1 MTEPA
6 AGGEVAAHSQ
16 FDHYYRW
23 DELDIGVSV
32 LLKPEML
39 DRLQLEVLGG
49 IENPR
54 AAKEVGGILLGQ
66 VEFVK
71 GRIRIVADEFEPVSC
86 EHRTGPRYSLSAED
100 EPRFEATLARARE
113 CPERGPV
120 GYYRSHNRDG
130 LCLSTEDLRVI
141 SHYFTEPESVFL
153 LVKTLPNRACT
164 AGFFFWKD
172 GRIQAEFTD
181 SEVPLIP
188 VAASAAEAEPEVAV
202 PALQPEPPV
211 PVEQPVVAREA
222 AGGERRRQL
231 IAALAVAGVL
241 LTVVAAV
248 ARYRSASAGWRRREI
263 PAAVALAPS
272 STPSLA
278 AAPIPAA
285 SKPVPDTP
293 ARPETRPSEAIA
305 AAPAPQS
312 VAKEPAPP
320 ALRESTIAASPSAVR
335 PYQPPVAKLPAA
347 AVDLP
352 AAPAATNSGETIP
365 LPAVPAAQLPV
376 PSRPVSPPPAPPA
389 RPVDA
394 APASPQAPAEA
405 HTFVGPR
412 VIHEVSPSVP
422 RGVGPRMTG
431 DVQVDVEVIVDA
443 AGRVTGA
450 RVVSQKGAA
459 ASLLTIEALKA
470 AQAFRFRPAQE
481 NGRDVSSVTVLTFH
495 FERSGK

>member
-6 AGGEVAAHSQ
+6 ASGEVAANSQ
-16 FDHYYRW
+16 LDNYYRW
-23 DELDIGVSV
+23 DELDIGVTV

-39 DRLQLEVLGG
+39 DRLQIEVLRG
-49 IENPR
+49 IENAR
-54 AAKEVGGILLGQ
+54 VAKEVGGILLGQ

-71 GRIRIVADEFEPVSC
+71 GRIRIVVDQFEAVSC

-100 EPRFEATLARARE
+100 ERRFEATLARARE

-130 LCLSTEDLRVI
+130 LCLSAEDLRVI
-141 SHYFTEPESVFL
+141 SHYFAEPESVFL

-188 VAASAAEAEPEVAV
+188 VAGSAAEPEPEVAFPPV
-202 PALQPEPPV
+202 QPEPAV
-211 PVEQPVVAREA
+211 PVEEPAPEA
-222 AGGERRRQL
+222 AGRERRRQL

-241 LTVVAAV
+241 LTFVAAV
-248 ARYRSASAGWRRREI
+248 ARYRYASAGSQRREI
-263 PAAVALAPS
+263 PAAVAPASSSAPRS
-272 STPSLA
+272 A
-278 AAPIPAA
+278 AAPIPTA

-293 ARPETRPSEAIA
+293 ARPEARPGPAIA
-305 AAPAPQS
+305 AAPAPQP
-312 VAKEPAPP
+312 VAKEPTAP
-320 ALRESTIAASPSAVR
+320 AVRESTIAASASAAR
-335 PYQPPVAKLPAA
+335 PYQPPVIKAPAVAIDLPVAPAA
-347 AVDLP
+347 ANP
-352 AAPAATNSGETIP
+352 GETMP
-365 LPAVPAAQLPV
+365 LPAVSAAQLPA
-376 PSRPVSPPPAPPA
+376 PSRPVSLPPPPPAK
-389 RPVDA
+389 PVDA
-394 APASPQAPAEA
+394 APATPQAAAEA

-412 VIHEVSPSVP
+412 VIHEVAPSVP

-443 AGRVTGA
+443 TGRVTGA